1 MATNQ
6 DYYQTLGVSKTASD
20 SEIKAAY
27 RKKALEW
34 HPDRNKTPE
43 AAEKFK
49 EINEAYEVLSNSE
62 KRQAYDQYGPDA
74 FAQGSGAQG
83 QGPFTYT
90 YQTYGGGQPFGSA
103 QGGEN
108 PFEGMDFGDPF
119 EIFEQFFGGGFA
131 SGGRARTRRQV
142 YQLSI
147 SFIEA
152 VKGTEKQV
160 DIGGKTMTIKIP
172 AGVDDGSR
180 VRFGDF
186 DIVLSVTPDKT
197 FHRDG
202 ANIYVDVE
210 VDFADAALGTN
221 IDVPTI
227 DGAVTLKV
235 PAGTQPD
242 TLIRLRGRGVSDP
255 RGGRIR
261 DQYVRIRVK
270 VPTKLSRKEKELLE
284 ELRLDSSGKRSG
296 WF

>member
-1 MATNQ
+1 M
-6 DYYQTLGVSKTASD
+6 DYYQTLGVSKSASD

-34 HPDRNKTPE
+34 HPDRNKSPE

-49 EINEAYEVLSNSE
+49 EITEAYEVLSNSE

-74 FAQGSGAQG
+74 FGTQGQ

-90 YQTYGGGQPFGSA
+90 YRTYGGSQ
-103 QGGEN
+103 N
-108 PFEGMDFGDPF
+108 PFEGIDFGDPF
-119 EIFEQFFGGGFA
+119 EIFEQFFGGGFGPSA
-131 SGGRARTRRQV
+131 RGSRGRHQV
-142 YQLSI
+142 YSLTI
-147 SFIEA
+147 SFMEA
-152 VKGTEKQV
+152 VRGTEKRV
-160 DIGGKTMTIKIP
+160 DLGGKPMTIKIP
-172 AGVDDGSR
+172 PGVDDGSR
-180 VRFGDF
+180 VRFGEF
-186 DIVLSVTPDKT
+186 DIVLSVLPDKN

-202 ANIYVDVE
+202 VNVYVDIP
-210 VDFADAALGTN
+210 VDFADAALGTT

-242 TLIRLRGRGVSDP
+242 TLIRLRSRGVPDP
-255 RGGRIR
+255 RGGRVG

-284 ELRLDSSGKRSG
+284 DFRSDSGGKRSG

>member
-1 MATNQ
+1 M
-6 DYYQTLGVSKTASD
+6 DYYQTLGVSKNASD

-49 EINEAYEVLSNSE
+49 GINEAYEVLSNSE
-62 KRQAYDQYGPDA
+62 KRSAYDQFGADA
-74 FAQGSGAQG
+74 FKQGGFAGGQG
-83 QGPFTYT
+83 YQQGPFTYT
-90 YQTYGGGQPFGSA
+90 YKTYGDGN
-103 QGGEN
+103 N
-108 PFEGMDFGDPF
+108 PFEGVDFGGFSDPF
-119 EIFEQFFGGGFA
+119 EIFEQFFGGGFGPSA
-131 SGGRARTRRQV
+131 GGSRARARRQV
-142 YQLSI
+142 YSLTI
-147 SFIEA
+147 SFMEA
-152 VKGTEKQV
+152 ARGTEKQV
-160 DIGGKTMTIKIP
+160 DIGGKSMTIKIP

-186 DIVLSVTPDKT
+186 DIVLSVMPDKS

-210 VDFADAALGTN
+210 VGFADAALGTN

-227 DGAVTLKV
+227 DGMVTLKV

-255 RGGRIR
+255 RGSRVG

-270 VPTKLSRKEKELLE
+270 VPTKLSHKEKELLE
-284 ELRLDSSGKRSG
+284 ELRSDSGDKRSR